1 MPWNRREFIS
11 ETGAMI
17 PLNVEMSIDH
27 ALIHQGFA
35 FTHSHYH
42 TGIAA
47 AATDDHLIITGDY
60 EIHLRHLSYSS
71 TGAPILLEY
80 YENTVTSADGTPL
93 LMGNNNRSSNKTPSF
108 TLNSAP
114 TVTGV
119 GDPMGSTLIPSI
131 TNQGGGVAIL
141 AGGEWILAANTKYLI
156 RLTNQDNSEID
167 YTIDMFV
174 LDPFT
179 KNHS

>member
-11 ETGAMI
+11 DNGVMI
-17 PLNVEMSIDH
+17 PLMVDMTIDH

-47 AATDDHLIITGDY
+47 AATDDHLILTGDH
-60 EIHLRHLSYSS
+60 EIHLRSLSFSA
-71 TGAPILLEY
+71 TGAPIILDY
-80 YENTVTSADGTPL
+80 YENTVTSDDGTPL
-93 LMGNNNRSSNKTPSF
+93 PMGNNNRMSTITPSF
-108 TLNSAP
+108 TLNSSP
-114 TVTGV
+114 TITDV
-119 GDPMGSTLIPSI
+119 GDQMGSTLIPST

-156 RLTNQDNSEID
+156 RLTNDDNSAID

-179 KNHS
+179 KN

>member
-17 PLNVEMSIDH
+17 PLNVEMTIDH

-42 TGIAA
+42 TGIASSA
-47 AATDDHLIITGDY
+47 VDDHLIITGDY
-60 EIHLRHLSYSS
+60 EMHLRHLAFAS
-71 TGAPILLEY
+71 TGAPIAIDY
-80 YENTVTSADGTPL
+80 YEDTVTSDDGTPL
-93 LMGNNNRSSNKTPSF
+93 PVGNNNRTSPKTPSF
-108 TLNSAP
+108 TLTGDP
-114 TVTGV
+114 TVTDV
-119 GDPMGSTLIPSI
+119 GNQMGSTLIPSI

-141 AGGEWILAANTKYLI
+141 AGGEWILKPNTKHLI
-156 RLTNQDNSEID
+156 RLINNDNNAID
-167 YTIDMFV
+167 YTIDIFI

-179 KNHS
+179 RG